1 MATAFREKVGVFE
14 TYDRMR
20 TGPRM
25 SEKEWDEV
33 LTFKT
38 AHALKEKYKLQFD
51 RSKIVPTDND
61 LCDRLFRAGVEMLV
75 TQGYFNMD
83 TGRICKYTEDEVMM
97 AVTAAPDCVTLGE
110 GKDSKELKMRKF
122 DDPRPPI
129 NQGGPT
135 GAPVSEAIFVN
146 MMEAYAREP
155 LVDSIVDGVVAT
167 LNGHEPKP
175 GSPYEIAACKAEA
188 TGIRWA
194 QQRAGRP
201 GMAM

>member
-1 MATAFREKVGVFE
+1 MFRDKVGVFE

-20 TGPRM
+20 TGPKVT
-25 SEKEWDEV
+25 EKEWDEV
-33 LTFKT
+33 LTFKN

-51 RSKIVPTDND
+51 RTKIVPTDDD

-83 TGRICKYTEDEVMM
+83 TCRVCHYTEDEVMM
-97 AVTAAPDCVTLGE
+97 AAAAAPDCLTLGE
-110 GKDSKELKMRKF
+110 GKDSVQLKMRKF
-122 DDPRPPI
+122 DDPRQPV

-135 GAPVSEAIFVN
+135 GAPVSENVFIPV
-146 MMEAYAREP
+146 MESYAREP

-167 LNGHEPKP
+167 WNGHEPKP
-175 GSPYEIAACKAEA
+175 GSPYEIAAVKQEA
-188 TGIRWA
+188 YGIRMA

>member
-61 LCDRLFRAGVEMLV
+61 LCDRLFQAGVEMLV

-97 AVTAAPDCVTLGE
+97 AVTAAPDCITLGE
-110 GKDSKELKMRKF
+110 GKDSKQLRCGSSMTPAHQSTRVV
-122 DDPRPPI
+122 PPGLRYRR
-129 NQGGPT
+129 QSLST
-135 GAPVSEAIFVN
+135 
-146 MMEAYAREP
+146 
-155 LVDSIVDGVVAT
+155 
-167 LNGHEPKP
+167 
-175 GSPYEIAACKAEA
+175 
-188 TGIRWA
+188 
-194 QQRAGRP
+194 
-201 GMAM
+201 

>member
-1 MATAFREKVGVFE
+1 MGVKE
-14 TYDRMR
+14 RIGVLESWDRMK
-20 TGPRM
+20 TGPRVD
-25 SEKEWDEV
+25 EKEWDEK
-33 LTFKT
+33 LTGTT
-38 AHALKEKYKLQFD
+38 ATKLKEKYKLQFD

-83 TGRICKYTEDEVMM
+83 TCRVCKYTEDEVMM
-97 AVTAAPDCVTLGE
+97 GAAAAPDCLTLGE
-110 GKDSKELKMRKF
+110 GKDSEQMKSRTF

-135 GAPVSEAIFVN
+135 GAPVSENIFIP

-167 LNGHEPKP
+167 WNGHEPKP
-175 GSPYEIAACKAEA
+175 GSPYEIAAVKQEA
-188 TGIRWA
+188 YGIRMA

>member
-1 MATAFREKVGVFE
+1 MATSFREKVGVFE

-20 TGPRM
+20 SGPRVT
-25 SEKEWDEV
+25 EKEWDEV

-61 LCDRLFRAGVEMLV
+61 LIDRLFRAGVEMLV

-83 TGRICKYTEDEVMM
+83 TLRVCHYTEDEVMM
-97 AVTAAPDCVTLGE
+97 AAAAAPDCLTLGE
-110 GKDSKELKMRKF
+110 GKDSVQLKARRF
-122 DDPRPPI
+122 DDPRPPV

-135 GAPVSEAIFVN
+135 GAPVSEEIFIP
-146 MMEAYAREP
+146 MMESYAREP

-167 LNGHEPKP
+167 WNGHEPKP
-175 GSPYEIAACKAEA
+175 GSPYEIAAVKQEA
-188 TGIRWA
+188 MGIRMA
-194 QQRAGRP
+194 QMRAGRP
-201 GMAM
+201 GMEM